1 MMSNRRGQ
9 LFQNIV
15 LGLLVFSMF
24 TTGLFFA
31 LSTMAADH
39 GITVN
44 ESLSEPFDTA
54 EDIRQIGND
63 LGTSFEESEAQSTS
77 NIVTFIS
84 TGVGGFKIIFTS
96 FTLIQQ
102 VVFATSNEL
111 GVPAFIVTTVITTF
125 LILMGFAIVGYLSG
139 VGKV

>member
-1 MMSNRRGQ
+1 
-9 LFQNIV
+9 
-15 LGLLVFSMF
+15 MF